1 MFEFNCVKKR
11 PIACFFASFE
21 GEKQE
26 AGYYSLPL
34 ACVGFSA
41 LCRGRVIWWGGRAYL
56 EMGSSIDLIYIFYRK
71 NGLSHNPTP
80 NPACRQRSKTPSV
93 SCILSEALQFPPYRM
108 HWVCGDGNFLS
119 CIRISV
125 IGIFPTMEPG
135 LVC

>member
-80 NPACRQRSKTPSV
+80 NPRTLGRLNDPLHVERREPETLHRTLRPWHHHDHSTALEWLDVGGPVLECRVR
-93 SCILSEALQFPPYRM
+93 
-108 HWVCGDGNFLS
+108 
-119 CIRISV
+119 
-125 IGIFPTMEPG
+125 
-135 LVC
+135 